1 MDPPLG
7 SRKEIEMNKKTT
19 EEMQIKLARKH
30 IRYQTLLALFET
42 IPQEK
47 KPKLTD
53 DYIAAKMGIAKNS
66 ILR

>member
-1 MDPPLG
+1 
-7 SRKEIEMNKKTT
+7 MNKKTT
-19 EEMQIKLARKH
+19 EEMQIELARKH

-42 IPQEK
+42 ILQYK

-53 DYIAAKMGIAKNS
+53 DYIAAKIGIAKNS